1 MNRPCRAGVLSYS
14 SVMPQADEST
24 VDSSDVVEAPQRS
37 VRISRVAF
45 QDMHH
50 LVLRRL
56 SARAQIRRHAQ
67 KLTAWQPD
75 ARSVCDLEIEDIEAT
90 GLYAAI
96 VTDDLGCGP
105 GYRIVFCDHP
115 AAPANDT
122 LCIIALLRLDEQVTS
137 SMKIILQ
144 GRATIARHRLVLW
157 AR

>member
-1 MNRPCRAGVLSYS
+1 MS
-14 SVMPQADEST
+14 QADDST
-24 VDSSDVVEAPQRS
+24 VVSNDLVEATQRC

-67 KLTAWQPD
+67 KLAAWQPEE
-75 ARSVCDLEIEDIEAT
+75 STVGDLEIEAIEDT

-122 LCIIALLRLDEQVTS
+122 LCIIAILRLDEQLTDP
-137 SMKIILQ
+137 MKIILQ
-144 GRATIARHRLVLW
+144 GRASIARHRLVLW

>member
-1 MNRPCRAGVLSYS
+1 MPQTDES
-14 SVMPQADEST
+14 SV
-24 VDSSDVVEAPQRS
+24 DSNDLVEAAQRS

-67 KLTAWQPD
+67 KLAAWQP
-75 ARSVCDLEIEDIEAT
+75 AEQSVCDLAIEGIEHT

-105 GYRIVFCDHP
+105 GY
-115 AAPANDT
+115 
-122 LCIIALLRLDEQVTS
+122 
-137 SMKIILQ
+137 
-144 GRATIARHRLVLW
+144 
-157 AR
+157 

>member
-1 MNRPCRAGVLSYS
+1 MPQTDES
-14 SVMPQADEST
+14 SV
-24 VDSSDVVEAPQRS
+24 DSNDLAEAAQRS

-56 SARAQIRRHAQ
+56 SARAQLRRHAQ
-67 KLTAWQPD
+67 KLAAWQPNK
-75 ARSVCDLEIEDIEAT
+75 RSVCDLEIEGIEDT

-105 GYRIVFCDHP
+105 GYRIVFCDQP
-115 AAPANDT
+115 SAPTNDT
-122 LCIIALLRLDEQVTS
+122 LCIIAILRLDEQLTNP
-137 SMKIILQ
+137 MKIILQ

>member
-1 MNRPCRAGVLSYS
+1 
-14 SVMPQADEST
+14 
-24 VDSSDVVEAPQRS
+24 
-37 VRISRVAF
+37 
-45 QDMHH
+45 MHH

-67 KLTAWQPD
+67 KLAAWQPD
-75 ARSVCDLEIEDIEAT
+75 EQNVCDLAIEGIEDT

-115 AAPANDT
+115 AAPAKNT
-122 LCIIALLRLDEQVTS
+122 LCIIAILRLDEQLTNP
-137 SMKIILQ
+137 MKIILQ

-157 AR
+157 SR

>member
-1 MNRPCRAGVLSYS
+1 MNQTDKS
-14 SVMPQADEST
+14 SV
-24 VDSSDVVEAPQRS
+24 DSNDLVEAAPRS

-50 LVLRRL
+50 VVLRRL
-56 SARAQIRRHAQ
+56 SARAHIRRHAQ
-67 KLTAWQPD
+67 KLAAWQPNEQ
-75 ARSVCDLEIEDIEAT
+75 SVCDLAIEGIEDT

-105 GYRIVFCDHP
+105 GYRIVFCDHQ
-115 AAPANDT
+115 AAPANNT
-122 LCIIALLRLDEQVTS
+122 LCIIAILRLDEQLTNP
-137 SMKIILQ
+137 MKIILH

>member
-1 MNRPCRAGVLSYS
+1 MNRTCRAGVLSYS
-14 SVMPQADEST
+14 SVMNQTDKSS
-24 VDSSDVVEAPQRS
+24 VDSNDLVEAAPRS

-50 LVLRRL
+50 VVLRRL
-56 SARAQIRRHAQ
+56 SARAHIRRHAQ
-67 KLTAWQPD
+67 KLAAWQPNEQ
-75 ARSVCDLEIEDIEAT
+75 SVCDLAIEGIEDT

-115 AAPANDT
+115 AAPANNT
-122 LCIIALLRLDEQVTS
+122 LCIIAILRLDEQLTNP
-137 SMKIILQ
+137 MKIILH

>member
-1 MNRPCRAGVLSYS
+1 MLR
-14 SVMPQADEST
+14 ADEST
-24 VDSSDVVEAPQRS
+24 VVSNDLVDATQRS

-67 KLTAWQPD
+67 KLAAWQP
-75 ARSVCDLEIEDIEAT
+75 AESSVGDLEIEGIEDT

-105 GYRIVFCDHP
+105 GFRIVFCDHP

-122 LCIIALLRLDEQVTS
+122 LCIIAILRLDEQFTNP
-137 SMKIILQ
+137 MKIVLQ
-144 GRATIARHRLVLW
+144 GRASVARHRLVLW